1 MAKRRNAE
9 NPENVAARQK
19 RFRESRPPEVRMIY
33 IDKKHHK
40 TIREFAQTLKTG
52 ENHDTN

>member
-19 RFRESRPPEVRMIY
+19 RFRESRPPEVRGIY
-33 IDKKHHK
+33 KEKEHHAAIK
-40 TIREFAQTLKTG
+40 AFAKTLKTKPTG
-52 ENHDTN
+52 E